1 MTAVQ
6 AIDRDRRRWV
16 RAALAG
22 AAASVAP
29 FAQPDASAQA
39 GRWPAYYPP
48 DYERLADAARREG
61 RVVIYSTTD
70 FAVAQPLIRAFELAY
85 PGVSVVYQDMNSFEL
100 RDRFLAEA
108 TAAASPVDVLW
119 SSAMSVQFKLVNDGH
134 ALVYESPEKARIP
147 AWAAWRNEAWGTS
160 YEPVAFVHNT
170 RLLAEA
176 DAPSTHADFARLLGE
191 RSPSWQ
197 GRVATYDIERSA
209 TSYLFAAEDART
221 SGDFWAV
228 ARSLGRLK
236 ANLYVTTAA
245 MLERVASGECAL
257 AYNVIGSYALRYA
270 ATNPALSVRMPTD
283 YTLVASRV
291 AFIAR
296 RSTRPNAAR
305 LWLDFCL
312 SRAGQQIMA
321 DRAYLF
327 SLRDDVQTGLTARLL
342 GKTLGTTQRP
352 IVVGPGLLAH
362 EDRSRRDDFLARWRV
377 ALGR

>member
-1 MTAVQ
+1 MPAVQ
-6 AIDRDRRRWV
+6 AVDRQRRLWV
-16 RAALAG
+16 RAALASTAATALTPSG
-22 AAASVAP
+22 AR
-29 FAQPDASAQA
+29 AQA
-39 GRWPAYYPP
+39 GHWPAYYPP
-48 DYERLADAARREG
+48 DYERVVDAARREG
-61 RVVIYSTTD
+61 RVVVYSTTD
-70 FAVAQPLIRAFELAY
+70 FAVAQPMIRAFEAAY
-85 PGVSVVYQDMNSFEL
+85 PGVSLVYQDMNSVEL
-100 RDRFLAEA
+100 RNRFLAEA
-108 TAAASPVDVLW
+108 AGGTSPVDVLW

-134 ALVYESPEKARIP
+134 ALVYESPEKAHIP

-160 YEPVAFVHNT
+160 YEPVGFVHNT

-176 DAPSTHADFARLLGE
+176 DAPSTHADFARLLAD

-221 SGDFWAV
+221 SGDFWGIVRA
-228 ARSLGRLK
+228 LGRLK

-245 MLERVASGECAL
+245 MLERVAAGECAL

-296 RSTRPNAAR
+296 KSTRPNAAR

-321 DRAYLF
+321 DRAFLF
-327 SLRDDVQTGLTARLL
+327 SLRDDVQTGLTSRLL
-342 GKTLGTTQRP
+342 GKTLGATNRP

-362 EDRSRRDDFLARWRV
+362 EDKSRRDDFLARWRV